1 MNLLCLS
8 LLFDVASASPW
19 NPNEGALADQVLVA
33 DGRSEWVTARRLAQE
48 LLEEQPQSYVGHHV
62 LGRAFWLGEGDY
74 ARAAFHLKKS
84 LQIYATIYEPTE
96 DPPWRLE
103 SEGWWSLRI
112 VTGDMGEFEEELRL
126 IDVYNEKQSG
136 YASRFETSYNYL
148 MAERGW
154 PLMKLGRFSEAKY
167 WGQQG
172 IASESE
178 WQTSLGWNVL
188 CATAGEEGLRQ
199 EAMDACSSALDHAL
213 DSGAGVAVD
222 ASNASNAAMAVF
234 DFEKVEEFARLSTRS
249 GDGTTV
255 SAWINLIH
263 LYLSQGRADAA
274 IDAVSGSLDSL
285 ASEEPAMRLQKRADV
300 DGAFALVLL
309 VGGQEQSAFEKID
322 KALRFPDRRGVI
334 STSEAQ
340 SQGSHTLLRWIAR
353 RMLKEREAEKVA
365 SQGWWERFRHWWA
378 SWFVDPEDE
387 IDQVAVRTILQQD
400 EYLLSTIRPYLDKG
414 LTGVPSWLIPDLVT
428 VLGAGVVERVLVEA
442 REIDSFEGGEGYY
455 QALEAEIAYT
465 RGDWSDVLEIGAM
478 ARQRLPEIEHLMRAR
493 LLALEGVALG
503 KLGRESEQLS
513 HFEKVMEMDPSVFRR
528 LRITV
533 PAVFAISDGLNQDII
548 DALRRSP
555 RFVERTEGFAI
566 RVQSGQ
572 VCINGRMGQQLSC
585 ASFPQRGEDA
595 TDAEY
600 VTQITEAFHT
610 LAFALSTGMST
621 SDWNSL
627 DGRATSSK
635 QRSQK
640 KMKELL
646 QRERK

>member
-1 MNLLCLS
+1 MNWLCLF
-8 LLFDVASASPW
+8 LLFDSASASPW
-19 NPNEGALADQVLVA
+19 NPNEGALADQVLAA
-33 DGRSEWVTARRLAQE
+33 DGRGEWVTARRLAQE
-48 LLEEQPQSYVGHHV
+48 LLDEQPLSYVGHHV

-84 LQIYATIYEPTE
+84 LKIYESVYEQTG

-126 IDVYNEKQSG
+126 IDVYNDKQSG
-136 YASRFETSYNYL
+136 YAERFETSYNYL

-172 IASESE
+172 VASDSN

-199 EAMDACSSALDHAL
+199 EAMDACSAALEHAL
-213 DSGAGVAVD
+213 ESEAGVAVD

-234 DFEKVEEFARLSTRS
+234 DFDKVEEFARLSTRS

-255 SAWINLIH
+255 SAWINLIQ

-322 KALRFPDRRGVI
+322 RALRFPDRRGVI

-387 IDQVAVRTILQQD
+387 IDQVAVRTILQED
-400 EYLLSTIRPYLDKG
+400 SYLLSTIRPYLDKG

-428 VLGAGVVERVLVEA
+428 VLGAGVVEHALVEA
-442 REIDSFEGGEGYY
+442 REIDSFEGAEGYY
-455 QALEAEIAYT
+455 QALEAEIAYS
-465 RGDWSDVLEIGAM
+465 RGEWLELLEVGAS
-478 ARQRLPEIEHLMRAR
+478 ARQTLPDIERLMRAR
-493 LLALEGVALG
+493 ILALEGVALG
-503 KLGRESEQLS
+503 KLGRAQEQLA
-513 HFEKVMEMDPSVFRR
+513 HFEKVMEIDPSVFRR
-528 LRITV
+528 LQIAV
-533 PAVFAISDGLNQDII
+533 PAVFGIADGLNQDVV

-555 RFVERTEGFAI
+555 RFVERAEGFAI

-585 ASFPQRGEDA
+585 AAFPTRGEDA

-646 QRERK
+646 QRER